1 MPTQPNGHA
10 FAGGKP
16 AGELYLENARFEFG
30 RLRRLAEAAIVQAPD
45 DAALHHRL
53 SKDTNSIGI
62 LIRHLA
68 GNLRSRWT
76 DFLTTD
82 GEKPDRNRDSEFD
95 PCDHLSREDLLAEWN
110 QAFAL
115 LEEVLSEIQP
125 ADLGKSVRIRGE
137 ALLVQE
143 AIQRQIVH
151 LAYHTGQ
158 IVLLARATTREWSSL
173 SIPRGASPDFRR
185 QYKK

>member
-1 MPTQPNGHA
+1 MPTQPYSPPDA
-10 FAGGKP
+10 QPEGK
-16 AGELYLENARFEFG
+16 AYLENARFEFG

-45 DAALHHRL
+45 DASLHHRV
-53 SKDTNSIGI
+53 SPDTNSIGV

-82 GEKPDRNRDSEFD
+82 GEKPDRNRESEFD
-95 PCDHLSREDLLAEWN
+95 PCDHRSREELLAEWDA
-110 QAFAL
+110 AFAL
-115 LEEVLSEIQP
+115 AEQVMSGLEP
-125 ADLGKSVRIRGE
+125 ADLTRTVRIRGE
-137 ALLVQE
+137 ALLVRE

-158 IVLLARATTREWSSL
+158 IVLLARAATPDWTSL
-173 SIPRGASPDFRR
+173 SIPRGASPGFRGR
-185 QYKK
+185 YKQ

>member
-1 MPTQPNGHA
+1 MPTPPHAPLEAQPE
-10 FAGGKP
+10 GG
-16 AGELYLENARFEFG
+16 AYLENARFEFG

-45 DAALHHRL
+45 DASLHHRV
-53 SKDTNSIGI
+53 SPDTNSIAI

-82 GEKPDRNRDSEFD
+82 GEKPDRNRESEFD
-95 PCDHLSREDLLAEWN
+95 PCDHLSREELLAEWDA
-110 QAFAL
+110 AFAL
-115 LEEVLSEIQP
+115 AEQVMSGLEP
-125 ADLGKSVRIRGE
+125 ADLARTVRIRGE
-137 ALLVQE
+137 ALLVRE
-143 AIQRQIVH
+143 AIQRQIIH

-158 IVLLARATTREWSSL
+158 IVLLARAATPDWTSL

-185 QYKK
+185 RYKQ